1 MKKIIN
7 VIFSV
12 IFSVLIIST
21 IIKFTVGFKQLYYF
35 DIEYL
40 NIPVLSGLSKEDIKK
55 NYDYMIDYNLDKDN
69 KEFELPSIKS
79 SENGKIHFE
88 EVRNIFQILNK
99 IFKISLVLSIIGLV
113 INILNKKMQDEI
125 SKLNFEKAKD
135 INNDIVLLK
144 SLSHKQDIINNANEN
159 KPILAWINL
168 DDENIKIYV
177 IKGAKLLKSELIK
190 VEDFELDN
198 LIYTI
203 KEQIL
208 RNEENIAEEVVDKY
222 YIDFANILYSYIK
235 SNKDI
240 NYKYI

>member
-99 IFKISLVLSIIGLV
+99 KIGRAHV
-113 INILNKKMQDEI
+113 
-125 SKLNFEKAKD
+125 
-135 INNDIVLLK
+135 
-144 SLSHKQDIINNANEN
+144 
-159 KPILAWINL
+159 
-168 DDENIKIYV
+168 
-177 IKGAKLLKSELIK
+177 
-190 VEDFELDN
+190 
-198 LIYTI
+198 
-203 KEQIL
+203 
-208 RNEENIAEEVVDKY
+208 
-222 YIDFANILYSYIK
+222 
-235 SNKDI
+235 
-240 NYKYI
+240 

>member
-113 INILNKKMQDEI
+113 INILNK
-125 SKLNFEKAKD
+125 
-135 INNDIVLLK
+135 
-144 SLSHKQDIINNANEN
+144 N
-159 KPILAWINL
+159 KFTPLH
-168 DDENIKIYV
+168 
-177 IKGAKLLKSELIK
+177 GSELISHPDIQK
-190 VEDFELDN
+190 RIHMK
-198 LIYTI
+198 LIYSFI
-203 KEQIL
+203 DCFM
-208 RNEENIAEEVVDKY
+208 IATM
-222 YIDFANILYSYIK
+222 N
-235 SNKDI
+235 
-240 NYKYI
+240 